1 MWPCPHNGDTV
12 GLSGLVAGVSHL
24 RCCGSAVRRQPSP
37 HLLQKVAE
45 LEAYSLFLYIRSL
58 ILGIAKIR
66 SSSLSLTLTL
76 ELKPPVAL
84 CNWG

>member
-1 MWPCPHNGDTV
+1 M

-24 RCCGSAVRRQPSP
+24 RCYGSAVRRQPSP

-45 LEAYSLFLYIRSL
+45 LEACSLFLYIRSL

-66 SSSLSLTLTL
+66 SSSLSLILIL
-76 ELKPPVAL
+76 ELKPSMAL
-84 CNWG
+84 CNWGWG